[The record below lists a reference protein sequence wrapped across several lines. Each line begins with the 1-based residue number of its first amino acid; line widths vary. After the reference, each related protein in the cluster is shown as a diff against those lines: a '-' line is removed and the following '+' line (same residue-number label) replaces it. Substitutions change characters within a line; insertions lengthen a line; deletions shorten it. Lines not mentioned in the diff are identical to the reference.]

1 MKILARK
8 CLRADSAYKGPY
20 VSDAIR
26 RAGMKPGERRQN
38 EATMLTRRPGPSSS
52 GHLNLSLCAGN
63 TGVVGPSQAQ
73 AKTRPSLHGGL
84 GGDDMTK
91 RSD

>member
-1 MKILARK
+1 M
-8 CLRADSAYKGPY
+8 ADSAYKGPY

-38 EATMLTRRPGPSSS
+38 EAAMLARRPGPSSS

-63 TGVVGPSQAQ
+63 TGVVGPKPGASQNAPFP
-73 AKTRPSLHGGL
+73 ARWPGW
-84 GGDDMTK
+84 
-91 RSD
+91 